1 MSIQAT
7 RLTSKLKTTLA
18 AALTLAAASAMAQV
32 PRSPLVGV
40 YLGATAGVGAAQW
53 ECKTDCNRAS
63 FSGKGFVGY
72 RMTPGLAAE
81 VNQMYFG
88 GMDRTDDAN
97 NIANERMVTRATSVG
112 INWEVQL
119 LHHFVNSLRIGWA
132 FTNRNSAMQYA
143 DGSTGSK
150 KDRSSALYLGAGL
163 AFRVNETTRLLSSA
177 DYIVDGH
184 NSLYLFS
191 IGAQTEF

>member
-1 MSIQAT
+1 
-7 RLTSKLKTTLA
+7 
-18 AALTLAAASAMAQV
+18 MAQV

-40 YLGATAGVGAAQW
+40 YLGATAGIGAAQW
-53 ECKTDCNRAS
+53 RCYTDCNRAS
-63 FSGKGFVGY
+63 FSGKGFIGY
-72 RMTPGLAAE
+72 RMTPGLGAE
-81 VNQMYFG
+81 INHLYFG
-88 GMDRTDDAN
+88 GMDRTNDEQ
-97 NIANERMVTRATSVG
+97 NIANERMVTRAQTYGV
-112 INWEVQL
+112 NWEVEL

-132 FTNRNSAMQYA
+132 FTHRNSAMQYS
-143 DGSTGSK
+143 DGSTGSVK
-150 KDRSSALYLGAGL
+150 KHGSALYLGAGL